1 MKVTLI
7 VNNSDRKKIN
17 KSLDI
22 KLANVAAKAKE
33 PCNVLTPTIELDKA
47 TITQSGVSY
56 AKINYLY
63 IEEFGRYYFVDSVT
77 IEPGGLLVFSASVDV
92 LYTYRKQLLAT
103 QFEVIRSS
111 SLYSKYFVDT
121 QLALQVMRYYDW
133 VKIGHIP
140 QSSTGKKY
148 IITVAGGTTP
158 TP

>member
-1 MKVTLI
+1 MNVTLI
-7 VNNSDRKKIN
+7 VNNSDRKCIN
-17 KSLDI
+17 KSLDV
-22 KLANVAAKAKE
+22 KLSGINARAKE
-33 PCNVLTPTIELDKA
+33 PCDILRPVIKLQKETVA
-47 TITQSGVSY
+47 QAGVSY

-63 IEEFGRYYFVDSVT
+63 IEEFGRYYFVDKVS
-77 IEPGGLLVFSASVDV
+77 IEPGGLLVFDASVDV
-92 LYTYRKQLLAT
+92 LYTYRKGLLAT

-121 QLALQVMRYYDW
+121 QLAIPVLRYYDW
-133 VKIGHIP
+133 VKIGHVP